1 MKFKNIIYIALVL
14 FISCKSGINDKFRK
28 DDSNSGFYSSNSV
41 LNNPKEMWKYKT
53 GGIINAS
60 PVCDDK
66 SLYIGSADSVFYSLN
81 IETGA
86 INWKYQTGGKIFST
100 ACLSSDFVYFLSYDG
115 YLYKLN
121 KKTGALIWKFKTEG
135 EEIHLIKD
143 YYDMT
148 RFADDFW
155 DFYQSSPIEKDDI
168 IYFGCGKYFYAV
180 KSINGE
186 ELWSVPTGGVN
197 HSSPAIQNDK
207 IIFGS
212 FDSNVYCLNKYTGEK
227 IWNYETGRDTARY
240 TWIGVQ
246 ASPAIE
252 GENVYI
258 GSRDGLVYKFNI
270 NTGDTIWTNNNFER
284 SWMPSSFAIGDK
296 IYCGSS
302 DAFSFYEI
310 DKESGKINYRISTN
324 SYTFS
329 SPAIDSNMA
338 YISSAN
344 GRLYG
349 INLNKQQIGWEFRT
363 LGSLKDTL
371 KIYNEDGT
379 MNVDRLKLMAKENS
393 VSDYESLVRFYQK
406 MFISQGAIL
415 SSPVIKNRVIY
426 FGSNDGYVYAI
437 K

>member
-1 MKFKNIIYIALVL
+1 MKFRNIIYIALVL

-41 LNNPKEMWKYKT
+41 LNNPKVMWKYKT

-66 SLYIGSADSVFYSLN
+66 SLYIGSADSIFYSLN

-86 INWKYQTGGKIFST
+86 INWQYQTGGKIFST

-115 YLYKLN
+115 YLYKVN
-121 KKTGALIWKFKTEG
+121 KKSGALIWKFKTEG
-135 EEIHLIKD
+135 EETNMIKD
-143 YYDMT
+143 YYNLS
-148 RFADDFW
+148 RFAADFW
-155 DFYQSSPIEKDDI
+155 DFYQSSPVEKDNM

-180 KSINGE
+180 KSTTGE
-186 ELWSVPTGGVN
+186 EMWSVSIDGVN

-212 FDSNVYCLNKYTGEK
+212 FDSNVYCLNRHTGEK
-227 IWNYETGRDTARY
+227 IWSYETGRDTAQY
-240 TWIGVQ
+240 VWLGIQ
-246 ASPAIE
+246 ASPAID

-258 GSRDGLVYKFNI
+258 GSRDGLIYKFNI

-310 DKESGKINYRISTN
+310 DKESGEINYRLSTN

-338 YISSAN
+338 YIGSAN

-349 INLNKQQIGWEFRT
+349 INLKKQQISWEFRT
-363 LGSLKDTL
+363 HGSLTDTL
-371 KIYNEDGT
+371 GIYNENGIV
-379 MNVDRLKLMAKENS
+379 NVERLREILKQDN
-393 VSDYESLVRFYQK
+393 VTDYDNLVRFYYK

-415 SSPVIKNRVIY
+415 SSPVIKNGIIY
-426 FGSNDGYVYAI
+426 FGSNDRYVYAV

>member
-14 FISCKSGINDKFRK
+14 FVSCKNEINDKFRK
-28 DDSNSGFYSSNSV
+28 DDSNSGYYLSNSV
-41 LNNPKEMWKYKT
+41 LNNPQELWKYKT
-53 GGIINAS
+53 GGIVNAS

-66 SLYIGSADSVFYSLN
+66 SIYIGSADSIFYSLN
-81 IETGA
+81 IETGD
-86 INWKYQTGGKIFST
+86 INWKYQTEGKIFST
-100 ACLSSDFVYFLSYDG
+100 AYLSSDFVYFLSYDG

-121 KKTGALIWKFKTEG
+121 KRTGALIWKFKTEG
-135 EEIHLIKD
+135 EEPHMIKD
-143 YYDMT
+143 YYDIT
-148 RFADDFW
+148 RFATDFW
-155 DFYQSSPIEKDDI
+155 DFYQSSPVEKDDM

-180 KSINGE
+180 KSSTGKEI
-186 ELWSVPTGGVN
+186 WSVSTEGVN

-207 IIFGS
+207 LIFGS
-212 FDSNVYCLNKYTGEK
+212 FDSNIYCLNRYTGEK
-227 IWNYETGRDTARY
+227 IWSYETGRDTARY

-246 ASPAIE
+246 ASPAVD

-258 GSRDGLVYKFNI
+258 GSRDGLIYKFNI

-284 SWMPSSFAIGDK
+284 SWMPSSFAIDDK

-310 DKESGKINYRISTN
+310 DKESGKINFRISTN

-338 YISSAN
+338 YIGSAN

-349 INLNKQQIGWEFRT
+349 INLKKKQIAWEFRT
-363 LGSLKDTL
+363 HGSLTDTL
-371 KIYNEDGT
+371 RIYNKQGILDL
-379 MNVDRLKLMAKENS
+379 DKLKLRAKES
-393 VSDYESLVRFYQK
+393 KVADLESLIHFYQG

-415 SSPVIKNRVIY
+415 SSPVIKNGIIY
-426 FGSNDGYVYAI
+426 FASNDGYVYAV